1 MLVENK
7 TAVITGAASGIGAS
21 TALRYAEEG
30 AKVVAADVDEDGGRE
45 TVGEIEDAGGEA
57 TFVETDVSQEDD
69 VKEMIETTVSEY
81 GGIDVLFNNA
91 GIEGPLSTFGEYDM
105 DSFDQVIAVN
115 LRGVFMGIKYGIQAM
130 LEDGGGSIISTSSI
144 AADSGVM
151 GRSAYSATKAGINGM
166 SRVAAMEYAEDEIR
180 VNTVLP
186 GIVETPMHHRAA
198 EQKPDRVTR
207 FEVSEAIPGKGQPE
221 NLADAVLFLGSDLS
235 SRITGMTLPVDGGF
249 LIKP

>member
-1 MLVENK
+1 MLVQDK
-7 TAVITGAASGIGAS
+7 IAVITGAASGIGKS
-21 TALRYAEEG
+21 TALRYAQEG
-30 AKVVAADVDEDGGRE
+30 AKVVAADVDEAGGRE
-45 TVGEIEDAGGEA
+45 TVAQIEDNGGKA
-57 TFVETDVSQEDD
+57 IFVETDVSKEAD
-69 VKEMIETTVSEY
+69 VKAMIEAAVHEY

-91 GIEGPLSTFGEYDM
+91 GIEGPLSTFAEYDV
-105 DSFDQVIAVN
+105 DSFDQVTGVN

-151 GRSAYSATKAGINGM
+151 GRSGYSATKAGVNGM
-166 SRVAAMEYAEDEIR
+166 TRVAAMEYAEDDIR
-180 VNTVLP
+180 VNAVLP
-186 GIVETPMHHRAA
+186 GIVETPMHHRAD

-207 FEVSEAIPGKGQPE
+207 FEVSEAMSGKGQPE

-235 SRITGMTLPVDGGF
+235 SRITGVTLPVDGGF